1 MRRLLKF
8 MHTIGAIGLMG
19 SMACLLVLLALSPAP
34 TSLAEYALIRGAM
47 GAIATWVF
55 QPSLLLTLVA
65 GLLAIALNRTYHNAG
80 WAWVKLATGILIF
93 EWSLVGVLGPIQAE
107 AERSADA
114 VAGHVTPVI
123 LAESPSAERNTLWM
137 MLAIAT
143 VNVVFGV
150 WRPRLSSLPD

>member
-65 GLLAIALNRTYHNAG
+65 GLLAIAVNRTYHNAG

-93 EWSLVGVLGPIQAE
+93 EWSLVGVLGPMQAE

-114 VAGHVTPVI
+114 VAGQVTPVI

-150 WRPRLSSLPD
+150 WRPRLSRLPD